1 MKINTEWFINYSN
14 IPEINNLKNRVENL
28 KFSGSS
34 QDYLRELEEELNQ
47 LGTTYYNLWVKYVNN
62 DKKIKSYN
70 GKNPTEETKLLKS
83 FLKDNESYGHTD
95 EVWKSIVNTLNTLDN
110 SDTDTLKND
119 EFDSEMFAKELE
131 TEILN
136 HQKTQEQLP
145 TYYTPISIPNNDLT
159 EKYPKISNIVEPEP
173 IPGTIFK
180 EVKKPPRESKIK
192 KNFETKQFHKS
203 KNVDRNDK
211 SKNVDRND
219 KSKNV
224 DRNDKSKNG
233 NPKDTR
239 KNGNPKDKSKDNK
252 SKNGNEELEFIK
264 NLKVKLIEI
273 PFEEIEEEIKVPVLS
288 GRKQII
294 LNDKEKISFL
304 RIKGAEN
311 MERELLLMYDE
322 FLLTYKKTGPKINLI
337 NPQMIQNNTEK
348 EDFFKIHLNTN
359 VVLYILYYRYTFI
372 DVFYKFFDVKSN
384 WRLQETDQ
392 LYWEQAVRT
401 HLFECNKLKK
411 ALKSPLSFWFF
422 IEEPS
427 WFFDLQE
434 ISVAQD
440 GRLIDSMPK
449 IYEKLNLISVNNPFA
464 LQYIKNPSQRV
475 IIKAIKKNGQV
486 IKFLKQAT
494 DEMFKII
501 LEQNGTFIRF
511 IDNPTEKQKI
521 LAIKNDIH
529 AIKFIQNQQL
539 QFQLLFI
546 KLLEIKLLFT
556 CFLNKLNS
564 N

>member
-1 MKINTEWFINYSN
+1 
-14 IPEINNLKNRVENL
+14 
-28 KFSGSS
+28 
-34 QDYLRELEEELNQ
+34 
-47 LGTTYYNLWVKYVNN
+47 
-62 DKKIKSYN
+62 
-70 GKNPTEETKLLKS
+70 
-83 FLKDNESYGHTD
+83 
-95 EVWKSIVNTLNTLDN
+95 
-110 SDTDTLKND
+110 
-119 EFDSEMFAKELE
+119 
-131 TEILN
+131 
-136 HQKTQEQLP
+136 
-145 TYYTPISIPNNDLT
+145 
-159 EKYPKISNIVEPEP
+159 
-173 IPGTIFK
+173 
-180 EVKKPPRESKIK
+180 
-192 KNFETKQFHKS
+192 
-203 KNVDRNDK
+203 
-211 SKNVDRND
+211 
-219 KSKNV
+219 
-224 DRNDKSKNG
+224 
-233 NPKDTR
+233 
-239 KNGNPKDKSKDNK
+239 
-252 SKNGNEELEFIK
+252 
-264 NLKVKLIEI
+264 
-273 PFEEIEEEIKVPVLS
+273 
-288 GRKQII
+288 
-294 LNDKEKISFL
+294 
-304 RIKGAEN
+304 
-311 MERELLLMYDE
+311 
-322 FLLTYKKTGPKINLI
+322 
-337 NPQMIQNNTEK
+337 MIQNNTEK

-511 IDNPTEKQKI
+511 IDNPSEKQKI

-546 KLLEIKLLFT
+546 KLLDTDKYPDLIKELLNPPEYVQLAIIKKDFKLIKMIKTPTQMAYDLAYSLNLKEKNPNFNWLSKKISGYSDSYWHKISKYFKSEIAYIKPIFEDKSVKDYLENLILQEQTDLKKLIKS
-556 CFLNKLNS
+556 LNV
-564 N
+564 